1 MEPSHQHQQQQQ
13 QQNGEIDHRNIATAY
28 QQHYA
33 NTSAAAVQYHRAR
46 DYVGNHNSASATRQ
60 QMNQTAQST
69 HLAQQMLLGFL
80 PPSLMNGIPSPVGL
94 PQAASNVWATFW
106 QQQQQQQQQ
115 PPPSVGLSVTAAA
128 TAMHYMQQQQQQY
141 SSALQHESPL
151 LSTQEQPPTYVNA
164 KQYKRIMQRRTERNV
179 MDEYYERQQQR
190 NKKRATR
197 YQHESRHKHACTRP
211 RGDHGRYLNK
221 QELEQY
227 YKDHPELRPPSSSSS
242 PKSSQEP

>member
-1 MEPSHQHQQQQQ
+1 MEPSRHHQQQHHQHQQQ
-13 QQNGEIDHRNIATAY
+13 NGGIDHRNFETAH

-33 NTSAAAVQYHRAR
+33 TAAASQYHRGR
-46 DYVGNHNSASATRQ
+46 DYNSASA
-60 QMNQTAQST
+60 MNQTAQST

-80 PPSLMNGIPSPVGL
+80 PPTPSPVGL

-106 QQQQQQQQQ
+106 QQQQQQQQ
-115 PPPSVGLSVTAAA
+115 VGLSAAATA
-128 TAMHYMQQQQQQY
+128 TAMHYMQHQQQQQQY
-141 SSALQHESPL
+141 SSSLQHESPP
-151 LSTQEQPPTYVNA
+151 LSTTPEQPPTYVNA

-179 MDEYYERQQQR
+179 LDEYYERQQQR

-242 PKSSQEP
+242 SSSPKSSQGP